1 MKFFEVFKISALSFL
16 ACILFFS
23 STAFAKTVTV
33 TGVGIT
39 QTEAEN
45 DALRNAVQNA
55 LGVLVDANTLVE
67 KNILIQDQIYTQS
80 RGFVTDYKILSK
92 NQTSDGWQI
101 TITADVD
108 DQPNSKL
115 MSELARLGIIN
126 TQLRNPK
133 IAVYVPETHLQY
145 RVPDPAGETA
155 IVKALISAG
164 FSQVTEV
171 GSRLQVS
178 NPLKMSAAEMTN
190 AAQKFGVDI
199 IIVGEAFSE
208 GIGDPSQWLPG
219 NQRTNLQSCRAR
231 VEAKMFIV
239 RTGQIIAAD
248 GKYGSGVDN
257 SQAVASKKALAAAG
271 QQMGEYLVQQITGLY
286 TNQQN
291 VEIVVYGSA
300 FQKINLV
307 QNAIG
312 NVRGVKSC
320 NLSSYEGGK
329 AIFVVQYSGSPQT
342 LFREIQANTTADLD
356 LQSIYYNTLT
366 IQVK

>member
-1 MKFFEVFKISALSFL
+1 MTKKFSVLVFVAMLIFGSQ
-16 ACILFFS
+16 
-23 STAFAKTVTV
+23 AFAKTVTV

-39 QTEAEN
+39 ASEAEN
-45 DALRNAVQNA
+45 DAMRNAVQNA
-55 LGVLVDANTLVE
+55 LGVLVDSQTLVE

-80 RGFVTDYKILSK
+80 RGFITDYKVLNR
-92 NQTSDGWQI
+92 NQTADGWQV
-101 TITADVD
+101 TITAEVD

-126 TQLRNPK
+126 NQLRNPK
-133 IAVYVPETHLQY
+133 IAVYVPETHIQY
-145 RVPDPAGETA
+145 RIPDPAGETA
-155 IVKALISAG
+155 IVKALINAG

-171 GSRLQVS
+171 GSRLNVA
-178 NPLKMSAAEMTN
+178 NPMKMSAAEMTS

-208 GIGDPSQWLPG
+208 GLGDPSQWLPG
-219 NQRTNLQSCRAR
+219 NQKTNLHSCRAR
-231 VEAKMFIV
+231 LEAKMFIV

-248 GKYGSGVDN
+248 GKYGSGMDN
-257 SQAVASKKALAAAG
+257 SESIAAKKALAVAG

-300 FQKINLV
+300 FQKINQV
-307 QNAIG
+307 QSAIG
-312 NVRGVKSC
+312 SVRGIKSC

-329 AIFVVQYSGSPQT
+329 AMFVVQYSGSPQT
-342 LFREIQANTTADLD
+342 LFREIQANTNADLE
-356 LQSIYYNTLT
+356 LQSIHYNTLT
-366 IQVK
+366 ITVK

>member
-1 MKFFEVFKISALSFL
+1 MTKKFSALIF
-16 ACILFFS
+16 AAILIFCS
-23 STAFAKTVTV
+23 SAFAKTVTV

-39 QTEAEN
+39 PSEAEN
-45 DALRNAVQNA
+45 DALRVAVQNT
-55 LGVLVDANTLVE
+55 LGVLVDSNTLVE
-67 KNILIQDQIYTQS
+67 KNVLIQDQIYTQS
-80 RGFVTDYKILSK
+80 RGFVTDYRVTGK
-92 NQTSDGWQI
+92 NQISGGWQV
-101 TITADVD
+101 TIVADVD

-115 MSELARLGIIN
+115 MNELTRLGIIN

-133 IAVYVPETHLQY
+133 IAVYLPETHIQY

-155 IVKALISAG
+155 IVKALIDAG

-171 GSRLQVS
+171 GSRLNIK
-178 NPLKMSAAEMTN
+178 NPLNMSAAEMTS

-208 GIGDPSQWLPG
+208 GIGDPAQWLPG

-239 RTGQIIAAD
+239 RTGQIIGAD

-271 QQMGEYLVQQITGLY
+271 KQMGEYLVTQITGMY
-286 TNQQN
+286 TSQQN
-291 VEIVVYGSA
+291 VEVVVYGSA
-300 FQKINLV
+300 FQKINQV
-307 QNAIG
+307 QTAIG

-342 LFREIQANTTADLD
+342 LFNAIQANTDADLN
-356 LQSIYYNTLT
+356 LQSLTYNTLT
-366 IQVK
+366 IQVR

>member
-1 MKFFEVFKISALSFL
+1 MIKKFSVLIFAALLIF
-16 ACILFFS
+16 CS
-23 STAFAKTVTV
+23 SAFAKTVTV
-33 TGVGIT
+33 TGIGVT
-39 QTEAEN
+39 ANDAEN

-55 LGVLVDANTLVE
+55 LGVLVDSNTLVE

-80 RGFVTDYKILSK
+80 RGFITDYKVLSR
-92 NQTSDGWQI
+92 NQTSDGWQV
-101 TITADVD
+101 TITAEVD

-145 RVPDPAGETA
+145 HVPDPAGETA

-208 GIGDPSQWLPG
+208 GIGDPGQWLPG
-219 NQRTNLQSCRAR
+219 NQQTNLHSCRAR

-248 GKYGSGVDN
+248 GKYASGLDN
-257 SQAVASKKALAAAG
+257 SQAIASKKALAAAG
-271 QQMGEYLVQQITGLY
+271 QQMGEYLVGQITGLY
-286 TNQQN
+286 TSQQN
-291 VEIVVYGSA
+291 VEVVVYGAA
-300 FQKINLV
+300 FQKINQV
-307 QNAIG
+307 QTAIG

-329 AIFVVQYSGSPQT
+329 AIFVVQYSGSPQN
-342 LFREIQANTTADLD
+342 LFREIQANTDADLN
-356 LQSIYYNTLT
+356 LQSIHYNTLT
-366 IQVK
+366 IQVR